1 MRKLDI
7 DSLFC
12 LIANDNAPHDPR
24 DYEDYD
30 PAEPL
35 EPYPDNATV
44 DVVTFMS
51 RWQG

>member
-12 LIANDNAPHDPR
+12 LIANDNAPYDPL

-30 PAEPL
+30 PAECL
-35 EPYPDNATV
+35 EPYDDDMTI
-44 DVVTFMS
+44 DVVSFMS
-51 RWQG
+51 RYA